1 MKAPHGT
8 GMVVA
13 TADIQNWKR
22 ETEFYRLN
30 HLWNSYK
37 APRLDIQMKSWN
49 TIINYEK
56 RKQSHIWLSDPPRA
70 LILSQSEFGIRRRG
84 RRHCCDLCQA
94 LNDTKGNRQELLVT
108 VSLKASPVWFQCIK
122 AFHVAYL
129 HNSEEDERDEDVD
142 LGVFPG
148 MVVADVVKLLRH
160 TLTAP
165 CPIVKQRH

>member
-1 MKAPHGT
+1 M
-8 GMVVA
+8 
-13 TADIQNWKR
+13 KR
-22 ETEFYRLN
+22 E
-30 HLWNSYK
+30 NSPTSDCLTLPEPWYYH
-37 APRLDIQMKSWN
+37 RVSLGLDEEAGD
-49 TIINYEK
+49 T
-56 RKQSHIWLSDPPRA
+56 
-70 LILSQSEFGIRRRG
+70 
-84 RRHCCDLCQA
+84 DLCQA

-129 HNSEEDERDEDVD
+129 HNSEEDKRDEDVD